1 MKINKKLLKIGLKNQ
16 LETILHMLM
25 FHIISFVVFTLSH
38 IGTKPTGRINSQF
51 FAITEYKAN
60 LFFVIFSFSLFL
72 VLYSIFTKK
81 LLLKNLKK
89 QLQLH
94 WLFVVLFSM
103 VFIIFCTL
111 EFILLVITSL
121 FSTGLF
127 SITLLFPN
135 ALYWLVLIYLVGY
148 PLIILLQEMLN
159 KKRKKR

>member
-81 LLLKNLKK
+81 LLLK
-89 QLQLH
+89 
-94 WLFVVLFSM
+94 
-103 VFIIFCTL
+103 T
-111 EFILLVITSL
+111 
-121 FSTGLF
+121 
-127 SITLLFPN
+127 
-135 ALYWLVLIYLVGY
+135 
-148 PLIILLQEMLN
+148 
-159 KKRKKR
+159 